1 MLIYMDKRDHW
12 GVVYGYSAQHIY
24 VMDPLPIYKEP
35 GSLKVKFHFKKWK
48 KSDFLRAWE
57 KWGAIVYKPKRK

>member
-1 MLIYMDKRDHW
+1 MDKRDHW

-24 VMDPLPIYKEP
+24 VMRHSLPIYKEP